1 VKTID
6 QLVLAAA
13 LAFLKR
19 GESGWLCTVV
29 KTFGASPRPLGSMMA
44 LDEKG
49 NVHGSLSGGCIED
62 ELLAKLQRGELAV
75 VGPVLLEYGVSP
87 EENERFGLP
96 CGGRMHILLEPLSPN
111 EIRCDLLEELSGA
124 LAARQPIRRVVDL
137 ATGDWQLGAVSSCQ
151 ALQIDDNRL
160 QQDFGPRFQL
170 LLIGANELARC
181 IAEIALAMDYRVLVC
196 DPREDRRNQW
206 SVNGAELLAGMPDDA
221 VSEHGDLFT
230 AVVTLTHDPRIDD
243 MALMQA
249 LTQSLF
255 YVGALGSQR
264 TSDKRRVRLK
274 ELDISDQQLQQLHAP
289 VGLPIG
295 SKSAMEIAVAIMA
308 QLTQLR
314 AGKRRAD
321 SEVPA
326 N

>member
-1 VKTID
+1 MKTID

-13 LAFLKR
+13 LAFLQR

-29 KTFGASPRPLGSMMA
+29 KTFGASPRPLGSIMA

-62 ELLAKLQRGELAV
+62 ELLAKLQCGELAV
-75 VGPVLLEYGVSP
+75 AAPVLLEYGVSP

-96 CGGRMHILLEPLSPN
+96 CGGRMHVLLEPLLPN
-111 EIRCDLLEELSGA
+111 KFRCDLLEELVRA
-124 LAARQPIRRVVDL
+124 LAARQPIRRMVDL
-137 ATGDWQLGAVSSCQ
+137 ATGDWRLGTVNSCH
-151 ALQIDDNRL
+151 ALQIDDDRL

-221 VSEHGDLFT
+221 VREHGDMFT

-295 SKSAMEIAVAIMA
+295 SKSAMEIALAIMA
-308 QLTQLR
+308 ELTQLR
-314 AGKRRAD
+314 AGKRRVDNA
-321 SEVPA
+321 VPA

>member
-1 VKTID
+1 MKTID

-75 VGPVLLEYGVSP
+75 TGPEILEYGVSP

-96 CGGRMHILLEPLSPN
+96 CGGRMHILLEPLSSN
-111 EIRCDLLEELSGA
+111 KLRCDLLEALVGA
-124 LAARQPIRRVVDL
+124 LAARQPIRRMVDL

-151 ALQIDDNRL
+151 ALQIDDDRL

-206 SVNGAELLAGMPDDA
+206 SVNGAELLAAMPDDA
-221 VSEHGDLFT
+221 VSEHGDTFT

-308 QLTQLR
+308 ELTQLR

-321 SEVPA
+321 NEVPA

>member
-1 VKTID
+1 MKTID

-62 ELLAKLQRGELAV
+62 ELLAKLQRGELTVA
-75 VGPVLLEYGVSP
+75 GPVLLEYGVSP

-111 EIRCDLLEELSGA
+111 KLRCDLLEELSGA

-137 ATGDWQLGAVSSCQ
+137 ATGDWQLGAVGSCQ
-151 ALQIDDNRL
+151 ALQIDDIRL

-221 VSEHGDLFT
+221 VSEHGDSFT

-321 SEVPA
+321 NEVPA